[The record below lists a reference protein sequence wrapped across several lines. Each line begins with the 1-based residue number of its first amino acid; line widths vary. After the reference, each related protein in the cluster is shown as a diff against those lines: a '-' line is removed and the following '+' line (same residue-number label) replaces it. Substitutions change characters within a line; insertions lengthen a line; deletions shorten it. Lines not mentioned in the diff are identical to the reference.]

1 MSIKH
6 FFTSWPGFEHKV
18 PIMKENRQADF
29 ISYGLV
35 NEYPY
40 YLLDNYR
47 RSSKH
52 NAIVNG
58 KVTYI
63 LGNGWQPEAEA
74 TVEQQAQFIR
84 FFDRICGADDLNDLT
99 EKLTLDFEIFNGF
112 ALEVTWANNGTI
124 GGLAHVPFE
133 QIRMNKDDDQ
143 FQVAEW
149 YTSEMVQRFPTPGE
163 ICKYPK
169 FDPNKRLG
177 KQLYYYRVYSAG
189 VKHYPLP
196 EYLGGLA
203 WIEAD
208 VQVAN
213 FHNNNLRNNF
223 WGGYLI
229 NFNNGIPTPEEQADI
244 ERQIKR
250 KFSGTDNAGRF
261 VVNFNDEASK
271 APQLLPLTP
280 SDMDKQFDM
289 LNKAIQQEI
298 FVSHRVTNPQLFGIK
313 TEGQLGGRNEIV
325 ESFEIFKNT
334 YINDR
339 TKRIERQ
346 INYLASFNELPQ
358 IKLIPTEPIT
368 ERLSEQVLVGIMTP
382 DELRE
387 KAGLPPLEQ
396 PGPDGQTGSAAQE
409 PTQQMVSNEAI
420 RKLSGREYQNLMRIV
435 RHYIQKKITAEVART
450 MLASGFGLDAAQID
464 TLLGLNKKTFVQAI
478 FSHQDE
484 ANQDEAEEWTDE
496 HYDALETLVWRFGS
510 DADEYEILASK
521 QLLYFADAEPVAA
534 QLEFAKKMAFA
545 QLSAED
551 KDLDQKIIDYR
562 KQNRTASI
570 KEMAKEFGVTIKKIM
585 TRVDYLLANK
595 RYPLTDAI
603 TEITGEALEEKIA
616 EIRIEEG
623 IPKAEAEKVVALETR
638 YRYAWIKP
646 YNNAFLKTSRRFC
659 QIMQNASDAGKV
671 YTRAEIDSISTM
683 MNYNVWTRRGGWWK
697 TPSGV
702 NSPSCRHTWEQ
713 VIVKQKFGAQEPA
726 QFESYTDYGEAIR
739 NNAKRGIELNE
750 KNGNKCAQAEGK
762 IRARQLSQ
770 GKPISLS
777 TIKRMHSYLSRA
789 EGYYDDANESSDC
802 GYISYL
808 LWGGKAA
815 LGWSRNKLRE
825 LGELD
830 ENK

>member
-84 FFDRICGADDLNDLT
+84 FFDTICGQDDLNDLT
-99 EKLTLDFEIFNGF
+99 EKLALDFEIFNGF
-112 ALEVTWANNGTI
+112 AIEVTWAKNGSI
-124 GGLAHVPFE
+124 GALAHVPFE

-149 YTSEMVQRFPTPGE
+149 YTSEMVQKFPRPDE

-169 FDPNKRLG
+169 FDPNKRIG

-189 VKHYPLP
+189 VKYYPLP

-213 FHNNNLRNNF
+213 FHNQNLRNNF

-261 VVNFNDEASK
+261 VVSFNDDVTK
-271 APQLLPLTP
+271 APTLAPLTP
-280 SDMDKQFDM
+280 SDMDKQFEI
-289 LNKAIQQEI
+289 LNRAIQQEI
-298 FVSHRVTNPQLFGIK
+298 FVSHRVTNPMLFGIK

-325 ESFEIFKNT
+325 EAYELFKNT

-346 INYLASFNELPQ
+346 INYLASFNQVAPLR
-358 IKLIPTEPIT
+358 LIPTEPIS
-368 ERLSEQVLVGIMTP
+368 ERLSEQAMIGIMTP
-382 DELRE
+382 EELRE
-387 KAGLPPLEQ
+387 KAGLPPLEPATETTTNGQ
-396 PGPDGQTGSAAQE
+396 PAE
-409 PTQQMVSNEAI
+409 PAQQMASNEAI

-435 RHYIQKKITAEVART
+435 RHYIQEKITLEVART
-450 MLASGFGLDAAQID
+450 MLASGFGLNTQQID
-464 TLLGLNKKTFVQAI
+464 TLLGVNKQSFAQATQTP
-478 FSHQDE
+478 QDE
-484 ANQDEAEEWTDE
+484 ANQHEAEEWTDE
-496 HYDALETLVWRFGS
+496 HYEALETLVMRFGS
-510 DADEYEILASK
+510 DASEYEILGTK
-521 QLLYFADAEPVAA
+521 QLIYFSETEPIAP
-534 QLEFAKKMAFA
+534 QLDFNQKMAFA

-551 KDLDQKIIDYR
+551 KALDQRIIDYR
-562 KQNRTASI
+562 KTNRTASI
-570 KEMAKEFGVTIKKIM
+570 KEMAKEFGVSTKKLM

-595 RYPLTDAI
+595 RYPLAEAI
-603 TEITGEALEEKIA
+603 TDITGEALEEKIA

-623 IPKAEAEKVVALETR
+623 IPKADAKKIVALETR

-646 YNNAFLKTSRRFC
+646 YTNAFLKTSRRFC
-659 QIMQNASDAGKV
+659 QIMQNASDAGKI

-713 VIVKQKFGAQEPA
+713 VVVKRK
-726 QFESYTDYGEAIR
+726 
-739 NNAKRGIELNE
+739 
-750 KNGNKCAQAEGK
+750 
-762 IRARQLSQ
+762 
-770 GKPISLS
+770 
-777 TIKRMHSYLSRA
+777 
-789 EGYYDDANESSDC
+789 
-802 GYISYL
+802 
-808 LWGGKAA
+808 
-815 LGWSRNKLRE
+815 
-825 LGELD
+825 
-830 ENK
+830 